1 MAPSSMIQGTKNK
14 NFLNTKD
21 ELQKIKIK
29 LMKEVKSKLA
39 QMIGSKNIINPKNI
53 LPNYFN
59 FNKYR
64 VFFYLLTVIIRKYG
78 VDVSKV

>member
-1 MAPSSMIQGTKNK
+1 MAPSSMIQETKNK
-14 NFLNTKD
+14 NFLNNKD

-39 QMIGSKNIINPKNI
+39 QMIGSKNI

-64 VFFYLLTVIIRKYG
+64 FFLFVNHDT
-78 VDVSKV
+78 SKIWS